1 MCTCICHVNVTVQ
14 PLAFMRLKSQ
24 NILTYI
30 SQCLMKTVSK
40 HAQLSGG
47 CIYICHLYTLRKC
60 TLASDCCASATRAA
74 RGAAAGEYL
83 IRIFVNIP
91 YLAMFNIISET
102 LLWVEYLS
110 MLAICK
116 GDTFKI
122 FEAQTGTLLGKSDL
136 GGRFHT
142 LPFYV
147 AGEKFSLRIF
157 KSCVGLSPF
166 SY

>member
-30 SQCLMKTVSK
+30 SQCLMKMVSK

-74 RGAAAGEYL
+74 RGAAAREHL

-102 LLWVEYLS
+102 LMWVEDLS
-110 MLAICK
+110 MLAICN
-116 GDTFKI
+116 GDTLKDFWDADWDAAGQI
-122 FEAQTGTLLGKSDL
+122 RPRWEISHLSILC
-136 GGRFHT
+136 GG
-142 LPFYV
+142 
-147 AGEKFSLRIF
+147 
-157 KSCVGLSPF
+157 
-166 SY
+166 